1 MKLNDHIFNVANS
14 GQAIGVNKACGRVTI
29 DPDWQLHSTDPIYAG
44 SPRGPFR
51 YYQSDPSGATPTP
64 VTIEIEL
71 PNIKTINVD
80 RSMSQDIGTC
90 KIAMYN
96 QWHDGNAG
104 MIPESLT
111 QLGKPGYFWPERGG
125 DQYSQELWNQQ
136 PSVGA
141 LQKDGTVDEGFEW
154 TNAIVPNALIRTYQG
169 YGGHDLSIDEA
180 ISQGKIM
187 LTGVWLIDSISAGTE
202 GMLNIDC
209 RDIGRLL
216 LEQTVYPP
224 LIPDYLYPLEYFP
237 AGTSG
242 FDSPWGAR
250 PSMVDDLN
258 TTQAAY
264 SEERCFYKEASSDV
278 SVAGGVLGGN
288 VPIGTATEKH
298 LPSHAADGNLK
309 DYAWSKASL
318 NATGS
323 DNQAYWEFWVGN
335 TLRDAQTMTYK
346 PEIQQQNE
354 YWGMDVEP
362 NGNFGLESAYNN
374 IVLGPGTDRRVLPSG
389 SSYKVNGATLTMQ
402 TDGNLVLTHGK
413 AEGSALT
420 SPGTTPWQNPTG
432 RRTAWQTNTAG
443 NPGAYAIMQTDGNF
457 VVYSTSGRAL
467 WDSKTYGHPDAIL
480 VLQWDHNLVI
490 YSPLP
495 PSDDRWGANKPPS
508 KITLGGSGVSGVVNS
523 TAIWNSWTHISIA
536 ATGEKPKA
544 VESVSFTPWAGGSM
558 AYVSV
563 WDLETGAWAKSTLE
577 SPIPGSYNID
587 YVGKISIPTCSPES
601 NMENEVTIT
610 LPRAIHTNR
619 IRITLLATSD
629 SVTGSPSSWHFSGAP
644 DPITGG
650 QYRCG
655 LRSVYCRVS
664 GARASAY
671 AGDPT
676 ALMWTYAF
684 DAHPTRGYWVTD
696 SNGVVYGFGDAADYD
711 STTFGSP
718 DIATAGPWVQSSLL
732 FKQNT
737 QAPTNYYKEIWA
749 NAWPVDSVWRKWY
762 SIFFPPQMPGY
773 QDMWGNPNI
782 NPWPDPDAYWITDYD
797 GADADSY
804 ADSERWFRRTITIN
818 TGVGGSA
825 VLHWTADNES
835 DFFFN
840 RVGEPLR
847 VQDSQKT
854 NDWRVGFS
862 KTLKDPVTG
871 STTLSGVYELTWR
884 VKNYAALDPS
894 TFGSKNP
901 ASLIWCLLKND
912 QKYAVSNSATLVS
925 AYGNFLVDMVSTPSG
940 EGYWL
945 LDRYGRIYNYG
956 DAAHYGDMV
965 IDRLDQVIDVNKQK
979 WNYSGDN
986 GISFGLSGRQAISIA
1001 RTPTGNGYWV
1011 MYTHGN
1017 VYGFGDARYAQTA
1030 EDLAIGQVQTYKGY
1044 YDATR
1049 KYTPGNVVS
1058 YKLGTATKYWSK
1070 KDYPVGVPD
1079 AGNAPAAGSYWTDI
1093 TDYFFPSAYSAGISY
1108 PPLSVVYY
1116 NSGSAKG
1123 YWRRKDYDLGS
1134 GRVPAEGDRWESLT
1148 LLPGTHIT
1156 LQSESH
1162 LPVSSS
1168 GWPTKLPARVG
1179 PMTGPMISQ
1188 PIPYTFKMPN
1198 RGTEL
1203 GYKLTNF
1210 PSSSYA
1216 TARRGTALCAHPTQL
1231 GFWVTD
1237 GSGQVW
1243 PIGDCEFFGEIDK
1256 RTYDKGSTSSFSMEL
1271 FDWVTSMESTKTGNG
1286 YWLAVGSG
1294 KIAAFGDAR
1303 NQGPIDIYEKNP
1315 QLNAWGG
1322 LNDVA
1327 YTDDYGNDWTRE
1339 RNSIWGLRRDADGK
1353 GFWILQA
1360 NGGVHGYDAQDWG
1373 KPGHYGFSGYR
1384 WHDGNIDDYSDIVKD
1399 LAAWCGF
1406 TAYSESEPDTNTE
1419 FKKRPPVWGNI
1430 ERTGIF
1436 SDSRLPGDRWD
1447 RRTALDCI
1455 NQVKQIVGYN
1465 FFIDDSGGIRFESP
1479 NWWQAGN
1486 FDENGGQI
1494 AVIYDEN
1501 NNWERVL
1508 KPAINE
1514 VQTIRERTNVTA
1526 GTFTITYDGQTTTP
1540 IAHNATATTVQAALI
1555 ALSNLNVG
1563 DVVVTGGI
1571 VTTTPLTLTFGG
1583 SLAGTNI
1590 AAVTVDIKSLTG
1602 TLTVASESWQ
1612 EFLDREGAENFIP
1625 EVHEGVNMMG
1635 YSATLDGSSY
1645 VSEIIIGADQPDFR
1659 TPNAQNSFVRFIPE
1673 NSVSSIR
1680 LDSNGQEVPALRN
1693 INRVAAWVDNYFI
1706 NPEEQRTMAELIN
1719 LQIWFNQRIGS
1730 ISMVGNPNIGMNDQ
1744 IRVVE
1749 RNTSETY
1756 IHYVRGVSSSMDLD
1770 TGSYVMN
1777 LSTNRLGDDS
1787 NWVITTG
1794 EDATPSYNPMT
1805 QIQISETVSRW
1816 QEGLGRGVPPSS
1828 NGSTEPTFT
1837 GSFIRR

>member
-14 GQAIGVNKACGRVTI
+14 GQAIGVNKACGRVTV

-71 PNIKTINVD
+71 PNIKTINID

-125 DQYSQELWNQQ
+125 DQWSQELWNQQ

-141 LQKDGTVDEGFEW
+141 LQKDGTVDEAFEW

-180 ISQGKIM
+180 LSQGKIM

-250 PSMVDDLN
+250 PSVVDDLN
-258 TTQAAY
+258 TSQAVY

-278 SVAGGVLGGN
+278 SVAGGVLGGD
-288 VPIGTATEKH
+288 VPIGSATEKH
-298 LPSHAADGNLK
+298 KPSDAADGNIK
-309 DYAWSKASL
+309 NWAWSKASL
-318 NATGS
+318 NATGAE
-323 DNQAYWEFWVGN
+323 NQAYWEFWVGN
-335 TLRDAQTMTYK
+335 TLRDAQTMTYE
-346 PEIQQQNE
+346 PDIVTYNQ
-354 YWGMDVEP
+354 YWGRNVKP
-362 NGNFGLESAYNN
+362 NGNWGSYTPYNN
-374 IVLGPGTDRRVLPSG
+374 IALGDGPDRRVLPSG
-389 SSYKVNGATLTMQ
+389 TSYRVNGTMLHMQ
-402 TDGNLVLTHGK
+402 TDGNLVLYHGPK
-413 AEGSALT
+413 EG
-420 SPGTTPWQNPTG
+420 
-432 RRTAWQTNTAG
+432 TAISGWGNNGQVVWNTKTYG
-443 NPGAYAIMQTDGNF
+443 NPGAYAVMQDDGNL

-467 WDSKTYGHPDAIL
+467 WSSGTFGHPDAVL
-480 VLQWDHNLVI
+480 VLQWDGNLVI
-490 YSPLP
+490 YAPTG
-495 PSDDRWGANKPPS
+495 SDGGN
-508 KITLGGSGVSGVVNS
+508 KITVGGSGTSGLVRN
-523 TAIWNSWTHISIA
+523 TAIWNTGTFVVIA

-544 VESVSFTPWAGGSM
+544 VQSVSFTPWAGGSI

-563 WDLETGAWAKSTLE
+563 WDLETGAWAKSLAP
-577 SPIPGSYNID
+577 SAVPGSYNIN
-587 YVGKISIPTCSPES
+587 YVAKVSIPKYSPES
-601 NMENEVTIT
+601 NMENEITVT
-610 LPRAIHTNR
+610 LPKAIHTNR
-619 IRITLLATSD
+619 IRITLLATPASA
-629 SVTGSPSSWHFSGAP
+629 TGSSPSWHFSGAP
-644 DPITGG
+644 DAITGG

-671 AGDPT
+671 AGDPK

-711 STTFGSP
+711 ATTFGSP
-718 DIATAGPWVQSSLL
+718 DIATAGPWVQSSQL
-732 FKQNT
+732 FRQDAKPPTNFYKQN
-737 QAPTNYYKEIWA
+737 WA
-749 NAWPVDSVWRKWY
+749 NAFPIDSVWRKLY
-762 SIFFPPQMPGY
+762 EVLYPPIMPGWHKVN
-773 QDMWGNPNI
+773 QA
-782 NPWPDPDAYWITDYD
+782 NPWPDPSSYWITDYD

-804 ADSERWFRRTITIN
+804 GDSERWFRRTLTIN
-818 TGVGGSA
+818 TGNGGSA
-825 VLHWTADNES
+825 ALHWTADNES
-835 DFFFN
+835 DFFIN
-840 RVGEPLR
+840 RVGDPLR
-847 VQDSQKT
+847 VENSQKT
-854 NDWRVGFS
+854 VDWAYGFS
-862 KTLKDPVTG
+862 KNLKDPDTG
-871 STTLSGVYELTWR
+871 STTLSGTYELTWR
-884 VKNYAALDPS
+884 VKNYAAVS
-894 TFGSKNP
+894 TDVFGFNNP
-901 ASLIWCLLKND
+901 ATLIWSLVVNG
-912 QKYAVSNSATLVS
+912 QPYAKSDSQTLVS
-925 AYGNFLVDMVSTPSG
+925 AYGNFLVDMVATPSG

-965 IDRLDQVIDVNKQK
+965 INRLDQVVGQDGRT

-1044 YDATR
+1044 YDSTR
-1049 KYTPGNVVS
+1049 KYFPGNVVS
-1058 YKLGTATKYWSK
+1058 YKSGSATKYWSK
-1070 KDYPVGVPD
+1070 KDYPVGAPN
-1079 AGNAPAAGSYWTDI
+1079 AGNAPAVGLYWTDI
-1093 TDYFFPSAYSAGISY
+1093 TSYFFPSAYSAGVSY
-1108 PPLSVVYY
+1108 PPRSVVYY
-1116 NSGSAKG
+1116 NSG
-1123 YWRRKDYDLGS
+1123 YWRRKNYDLGS
-1134 GRVPAEGDRWESLT
+1134 GRVPAVGDRWEKLT

-1162 LPVSSS
+1162 LPIASS
-1168 GWPTKLPARVG
+1168 GWPSKLPARTG
-1179 PMTGPMISQ
+1179 RMTGPMIAQ
-1188 PIPYTFKMPN
+1188 PIPYTFKMPD
-1198 RGTEL
+1198 RGSEL
-1203 GYKLTNF
+1203 GYTLIDY
-1210 PSSSYA
+1210 PSNAYA

-1243 PIGDCEFFGEIDK
+1243 PIGDCEFFGELDK
-1256 RTYDKGSTSSFSMEL
+1256 RTYDKGSVTSFSMEL

-1286 YWLAVGSG
+1286 YWLAIGSG

-1303 NQGPIDIYEKNP
+1303 NQGPMDIYEKNP
-1315 QLNAWGG
+1315 QINAWGG
-1322 LNDVA
+1322 LNDVT
-1327 YTDDYGNDWTRE
+1327 YSDDFGNDWTKE
-1339 RNSIWGLRRDADGK
+1339 RNSLWGLRRDADGK

-1360 NGGVHGYDAQDWG
+1360 NGNVHGYDAQDWG
-1373 KPGHYGFSGYR
+1373 QPGYYGFSGSR

-1406 TAYSESEPDTNTE
+1406 TAYSESEPETITE
-1419 FKKRPPVWGNI
+1419 FKNRPPVWGNI

-1436 SDSRLPGDRWD
+1436 SDTRLPGDRWD

-1465 FFIDDSGGIRFESP
+1465 FFIDDRGGIRFESP

-1486 FDENGGQI
+1486 FDEDGGQI
-1494 AVIYDEN
+1494 AVMYDEN
-1501 NNWERVL
+1501 NDFVRVY
-1508 KPAINE
+1508 KDTPA
-1514 VQTIRERTNVTA
+1514 
-1526 GTFTITYDGQTTTP
+1526 YDY
-1540 IAHNATATTVQAALI
+1540 
-1555 ALSNLNVG
+1555 S
-1563 DVVVTGGI
+1563 TGLGE
-1571 VTTTPLTLTFGG
+1571 T
-1583 SLAGTNI
+1583 
-1590 AAVTVDIKSLTG
+1590 
-1602 TLTVASESWQ
+1602 WQ
-1612 EFLDREGAENFIP
+1612 DFLDREGAENFIP

-1659 TPNAQNSFVRFIPE
+1659 TPDAQNSFVRFIPE

-1680 LDSNGQEVPALRN
+1680 LDSNGGEVPALRN

-1706 NPEEQRTMAELIN
+1706 NPIEQQTMAELIN

-1794 EDATPSYNPMT
+1794 DNATPSYNPMT